1 MKKLVFLISM
11 ILLLISASAV
21 SADSTVLVEQYVSYM
36 CGGQFEV
43 TFPDLLSSTHMVSN
57 TTRVHAE
64 ATPDDRLIQL
74 RIKMRNMTTD
84 VLHGM
89 SKESFRLTGFVR
101 DRSISYYPEVITNT
115 DYFGSGNYFT
125 WDSLPPLRMVDI
137 LLVYRVNPI
146 LINWELNFEPVLPV
160 ESTYEFGN
168 VTYTPMEYERCESAT
183 FQFPV
188 LRINETGELIRYERT
203 KLLNWIVSGE

>member
-1 MKKLVFLISM
+1 MRKLVFSLSM
-11 ILLLISASAV
+11 ILLLICAACA

-36 CGGQFEV
+36 CGDQFEI

-74 RIKMRNMTTD
+74 RIKIRNMTTD
-84 VLHGM
+84 VLHSMG
-89 SKESFRLTGFVR
+89 KESFRLTGFVR
-101 DRSISYYPEVITNT
+101 DRSIDYYPEVITNT
-115 DYFGSGNYFT
+115 DYFGAGNYYT
-125 WDSLPPLRMVDI
+125 WDSLPPLRMADI

-146 LINWELNFEPVLPV
+146 LINWELNFEPILPV
-160 ESTYEFGN
+160 ESTYVLGD
-168 VTYTPMEYERCESAT
+168 VTYTPMEYEPCESAT

-188 LRINETGELIRYERT
+188 LRTNETGELTRYERT